1 MNSLGSKGSSSLQ
14 FMHFMVKAMVWYFV
28 SDSHKVMIY
37 THCCVTVS
45 VVVEISLQS
54 HKDGYT
60 YTQPSAF
67 LLKLCCANW
76 CMQVRAIFWVCGVFV
91 DKLATNMGTP
101 RSDLL
106 QVSEWNADWVKRWQ
120 SVGDVNALVL
130 DATKTQHCKDAT
142 TNFGMWF
149 LHITF
154 TQSLYVG

>member
-1 MNSLGSKGSSSLQ
+1 
-14 FMHFMVKAMVWYFV
+14 V

-60 YTQPSAF
+60 FTQPSAF

-76 CMQVRAIFWVCGVFV
+76 CMQVRGIFWVCGVFV
-91 DKLATNMGTP
+91 DKLATNMGMP

-106 QVSEWNADWVKRWQ
+106 QVSE
-120 SVGDVNALVL
+120 
-130 DATKTQHCKDAT
+130 
-142 TNFGMWF
+142 
-149 LHITF
+149 
-154 TQSLYVG
+154 